1 MSSAFCS
8 LDEAFSGPVTKSKNK
23 KSSRSSGAKDQFVPG
38 PLAGSPTSDSAPEPM
53 GPPSSAMGKPDAN
66 GMALQEFFPLPG
78 DSAEPDEWAKA
89 FTLEGSQMPQIMR
102 PDGPMPYGGGGG
114 AGAGSVAGKPTL
126 WRTPPTNVMARVTSA
141 LSNASPGGTYGSALG
156 SSLGA
161 DGGGPGS
168 YTHIPSAVPADINQ
182 RLDTL
187 TKQLEALT
195 TVTPMQSTAELFL
208 FIAIGLIFLLAM
220 DTLLRCATNVALS
233 KAGVVTQSGGG
244 RGSGGRFV
252 SRRWF
257 R

>member
-8 LDEAFSGPVTKSKNK
+8 IEDAFSGPVTKSKNK
-23 KSSRSSGAKDQFVPG
+23 KSSRSGAGRENAVPG
-38 PLAGSPTSDSAPEPM
+38 PLSGSPTSDSVPEPM

-102 PDGPMPYGGGGG
+102 PDGPMPYGGSRSGP
-114 AGAGSVAGKPTL
+114 AAAKPIL
-126 WRTPPTNVMARVTSA
+126 WQSPQSTVMAKVTGA

-156 SSLGA
+156 SAGVPGYIGA
-161 DGGGPGS
+161 SGS
-168 YTHIPSAVPADINQ
+168 GDINQ

-220 DTLLRCATNVALS
+220 DTLLRCATNIALS
-233 KAGVVTQSGGG
+233 KAGVVPQSGGG
-244 RGSGGRFV
+244 RGSGGRFI
-252 SRRWF
+252 SRRWL

>member
-1 MSSAFCS
+1 M
-8 LDEAFSGPVTKSKNK
+8 
-23 KSSRSSGAKDQFVPG
+23 PG
-38 PLAGSPTSDSAPEPM
+38 PLGGSPTNDSVPEPM
-53 GPPSSAMGKPDAN
+53 GPPSSAMSKPDAN
-66 GMALQEFFPLPG
+66 GIALQEFFPLPG

-102 PDGPMPYGGGGG
+102 PDGPMPYGGSRSGP
-114 AGAGSVAGKPTL
+114 AAAKPIL
-126 WRTPPTNVMARVTSA
+126 WQSPPSSVMAKVTGA
-141 LSNASPGGTYGSALG
+141 LSNAAPGGTYGSALG
-156 SSLGA
+156 YAGA
-161 DGGGPGS
+161 PGPYS
-168 YTHIPSAVPADINQ
+168 VTTVPADINQ

-244 RGSGGRFV
+244 RGSSGRFF
-252 SRRWF
+252 SRRW
-257 R
+257 RM